1 MNFSRF
7 KRLFRGETMVQ
18 NAVSLK
24 QNMRVKNATLDFDFK
39 SVRQTSTP
47 KPLPSLLIADDD
59 PRYREALRAF
69 LEFHH
74 HMNPGW
80 FQQIWEADRG
90 QKCIE
95 LAIAKRPS
103 LILLDLEFLSENE
116 SGLDIF
122 EQLQQTG
129 YNGKVAIISGYDDA
143 NLVFKAMKSG
153 ACGYLVKDKITV
165 QLPFALKSW
174 ARDRIY
180 LDEEFTTRFFSVFSR
195 CDPTLKTSL
204 TTRES
209 EVLQLLVNGA
219 SNQKMADQLYITI
232 GTVKAHLTSIFNKL
246 HVTSR
251 TQAIVIAVKTGLV
264 TIEEAELVMS

>member
-1 MNFSRF
+1 MNVSHF
-7 KRLFRGETMVQ
+7 KRLFKGETMVQ
-18 NAVSLK
+18 NAVSLE
-24 QNMRVKNATLDFDFK
+24 QNMMVKNATLDFDLK
-39 SVRQTSTP
+39 AMRQPSTP
-47 KPLPSLLIADDD
+47 KLLKSLLIADDD
-59 PRYREALRAF
+59 PRYRKALKAF
-69 LEFHH
+69 VEFYH

-95 LAIAKRPS
+95 LAIANQPS

-122 EQLQQTG
+122 ERLKQTG
-129 YNGKVAIISGYDDA
+129 YKGKVAIISGYNDS

-153 ACGYLVKDKITV
+153 ACGYLIKDKITV
-165 QLPFALKSW
+165 QLPSAFKGW
-174 ARDRIY
+174 ARGRIY
-180 LDEEFTTRFFSVFSR
+180 LDEEVTTRFFSVFNR
-195 CDPTLKTSL
+195 CDPTIKTSL

-209 EVLQLLVNGA
+209 EVLQLLVNGD
-219 SNQKMADQLYITI
+219 SNQEMADQLYITI

-246 HVTSR
+246 QVTSR

-264 TIEEAELVMS
+264 TIEEAEFEER